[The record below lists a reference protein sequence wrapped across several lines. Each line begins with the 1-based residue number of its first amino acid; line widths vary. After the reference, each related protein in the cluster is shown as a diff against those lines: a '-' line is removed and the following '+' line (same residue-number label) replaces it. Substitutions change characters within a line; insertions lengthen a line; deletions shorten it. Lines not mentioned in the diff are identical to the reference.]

1 MARLLFAAI
10 FCVTFSFPSIAFE
23 RGDLVSFNL
32 ACKNLTAAIFLANT
46 HDRVGDG
53 EELSAAIDVI
63 IQNGLCR
70 YSKELMTSFAKE
82 RLYSAE
88 KKGDAEVWSIDSDGE
103 IFVILAREDGDSV

>member
-10 FCVTFSFPSIAFE
+10 LCVNVSFPSLAFE
-23 RGDLVSFNL
+23 KGDLVSFNL
-32 ACKNLTAAIFLANT
+32 ACKNLTAAIYLANT

-53 EELSAAIDVI
+53 KELSAAIDVI

-70 YSKELMTSFAKE
+70 YSRELMTSIVKE

-88 KKGDAEVWSIDSDGE
+88 KKGEAEVWSIESDGE
-103 IFVILAREDGDSV
+103 IYVILAREEGESV